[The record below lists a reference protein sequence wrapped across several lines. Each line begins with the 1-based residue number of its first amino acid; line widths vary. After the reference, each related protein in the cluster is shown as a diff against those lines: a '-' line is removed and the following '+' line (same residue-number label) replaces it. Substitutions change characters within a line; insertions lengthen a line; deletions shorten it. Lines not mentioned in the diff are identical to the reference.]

1 MTKNIADVK
10 LIDLLPPNLA
20 RDPEIQALAEAID
33 QELKAVDG
41 AIEQCILLPRLDS
54 LPEAV
59 VDHLA
64 WERHVDFYEPDLPI
78 EQKREMV
85 RQSKPW
91 HRRKGTPAAVEELVT
106 AIFGDGEVQEWF
118 EYSGQPYHFKVQTT
132 NTSATTTDVQRFTKA
147 VNSIKNTRSFLDAVE
162 ITATD
167 EFSLFLGGVVHIADY
182 QEIRQ
187 VV

>member
-1 MTKNIADVK
+1 MINIGDVN

-20 RDPEIQALAEAID
+20 RDMEVQAIAAAID
-33 QELKAVDG
+33 KELKAVNES
-41 AIEQCILLPRLDS
+41 ISECILLPRLDQ

-85 RQSKPW
+85 RQSKLW
-91 HRRKGTPAAVEELVT
+91 HRRKGTPSAVEELIT
-106 AIFGDGEVQEWF
+106 AIFGDGVVQEWF
-118 EYSGQPYHFKVQTT
+118 EYGGAPFYFKVITYNLSVTQEQADRFV
-132 NTSATTTDVQRFTKA
+132 SALDTV
-147 VNSIKNTRSFLDAVE
+147 KNKRSWLESVE
-162 ITATD
+162 VTLSENMDLYLA
-167 EFSLFLGGVVHIADY
+167 GVVY
-182 QEIRQ
+182 QGDNLEIRQ